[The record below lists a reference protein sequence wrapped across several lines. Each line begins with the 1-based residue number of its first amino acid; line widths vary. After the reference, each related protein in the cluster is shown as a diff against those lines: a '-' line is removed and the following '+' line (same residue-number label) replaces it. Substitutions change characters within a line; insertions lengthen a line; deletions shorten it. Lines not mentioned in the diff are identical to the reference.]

1 MTRTIDLS
9 HQAAF
14 CLTSSYPSCK
24 RFRPVGTIGPG
35 YLIPVPRRRQ
45 PPRLGNGE
53 IDRASQAGQF
63 VQRVLV
69 VLLIVGLLLIIGLGG
84 PRVAALMLPAVA
96 PAAASPAAPQESV
109 LTVSPAP
116 TPSPSPV
123 PTASPTASPTR
134 SPSPAPV
141 VYRVKQGDN
150 LASIAARYG
159 VTVQAIKNANKLK
172 NAILHVGQKL
182 VIPPP
187 H

>member
-1 MTRTIDLS
+1 
-9 HQAAF
+9 
-14 CLTSSYPSCK
+14 
-24 RFRPVGTIGPG
+24 VGTVGPG
-35 YLIPVPRRRQ
+35 YLIPVPRRRE
-45 PPRLGNGE
+45 PPKLGNGQ

-63 VQRVLV
+63 AQRVIV

-96 PAAASPAAPQESV
+96 PETASPAAPQESAV
-109 LTVSPAP
+109 TVSPTP
-116 TPSPSPV
+116 SPSPSPV
-123 PTASPTASPTR
+123 PTVSPTLSPTL
-134 SPSPAPV
+134 SPTPTPV

-172 NAILHVGQKL
+172 NAIIHVGQKL